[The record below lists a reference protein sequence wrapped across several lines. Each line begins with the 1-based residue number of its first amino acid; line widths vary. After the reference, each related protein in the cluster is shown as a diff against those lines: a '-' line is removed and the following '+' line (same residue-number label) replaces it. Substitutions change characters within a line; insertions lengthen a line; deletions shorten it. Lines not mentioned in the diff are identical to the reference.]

1 MLKKW
6 EQKKMESKVNS
17 YIVDALNQGERLDR
31 YLAKMSNESRN
42 HLLSLFKK
50 SLIMVNG
57 HVQKPSYRL
66 KTNDVITYEEP
77 GIESSYLQKE
87 DIPLDIVYE
96 DEDILVINK
105 PRGMVVH
112 PGNGHHEGTLVNA
125 LLGYCHDL
133 SGINGVE
140 RPGIVH
146 RIDKDTSGLLV
157 VCKNDYAHRF
167 IAEQLQNKTMH
178 REYYALCK
186 GVIKEDDG
194 KIIAPIGR
202 DSYDRLKMAVD
213 TKNGK
218 SATTYFHVEQRFNQY
233 TFISLRLTTGR
244 THQIRVH
251 MHYIGHP
258 LEGDPLYGKKKN
270 LLFNNGQLLH
280 AYRLTLIHPRTHQE
294 MVFTAPLPNDFQEVL
309 NKLSN

>member
-1 MLKKW
+1 MNPRI
-6 EQKKMESKVNS
+6 KVTMPEET
-17 YIVDALNQGERLDR
+17 LGMRLDKA
-31 YLAKMSNESRN
+31 LSIALSKTRN
-42 HLLSLFKK
+42 HIEILFDEGH
-50 SLIMVNG
+50 IWVNG
-57 HVQKPSYRL
+57 KNEKPSYRA
-66 KTNDVITYEEP
+66 KQNDVVEYEE
-77 GIESSYLQKE
+77 KE
-87 DIPLDIVYE
+87 LVPSEMKKENIPLDIVYE
-96 DEDILVINK
+96 DEDLMVINK

-112 PGNGHHEGTLVNA
+112 PANGHHEGTLVNA
-125 LLGYCHDL
+125 LLGYCTDL

-157 VCKNDYAHRF
+157 VCKNDFAHNE
-167 IAEQLQNKTMH
+167 IAKQLKDKTMH

-202 DSYDRLKMAVD
+202 DPYDRLKMAVD
-213 TKNGK
+213 VKNGK
-218 SATTYFHVEQRFNQY
+218 EAITFFHVEERFNQY
-233 TFISLRLTTGR
+233 TLVSVRLFTGR

-270 LLFNNGQLLH
+270 LLFQNGQLLH
-280 AYRLTLIHPRTHQE
+280 AYRITFIHPRTQKE
-294 MVFTAPLPNDFQEVL
+294 MTFEVPLPDDFKAVL
-309 NKLSN
+309 ERLRK

>member
-1 MLKKW
+1 MNPRI
-6 EQKKMESKVNS
+6 KVTMPEET
-17 YIVDALNQGERLDR
+17 LGMRLDKA
-31 YLAKMSNESRN
+31 LSIALSKTRN
-42 HLLSLFKK
+42 HIEILFDEGH
-50 SLIMVNG
+50 IWVNG
-57 HVQKPSYRL
+57 KNEKPSYRV
-66 KTNDVITYEEP
+66 KENDVVEYEEKGLVP
-77 GIESSYLQKE
+77 SEMKKE
-87 DIPLDIVYE
+87 NIPLDIVYE
-96 DEDILVINK
+96 DEDLMVINK

-112 PGNGHHEGTLVNA
+112 PANGHHEGTLVNA
-125 LLGYCHDL
+125 LLGYCTDL

-157 VCKNDYAHRF
+157 VCKNDFAHNE
-167 IAEQLQNKTMH
+167 IAKQLKDKTMH

-202 DSYDRLKMAVD
+202 DPYDRLKMAVD
-213 TKNGK
+213 VKNGK
-218 SATTYFHVEQRFNQY
+218 EAITFFHVEERFNQY
-233 TFISLRLTTGR
+233 TLVSVRLFTGR

-270 LLFNNGQLLH
+270 LLFQNGQLLH
-280 AYRLTLIHPRTHQE
+280 AYRITFIHPRTQKE
-294 MVFTAPLPNDFQEVL
+294 MTFEVPLPDDFKAVL
-309 NKLSN
+309 ERLRK

>member
-1 MLKKW
+1 MNPR
-6 EQKKMESKVNS
+6 MKVTMPEET
-17 YIVDALNQGERLDR
+17 LGMRLDKA
-31 YLAKMSNESRN
+31 LSIALSKTRN
-42 HLLSLFKK
+42 HIEILFDEGH
-50 SLIMVNG
+50 IWVNG
-57 HVQKPSYRL
+57 KNEKPSYRV
-66 KTNDVITYEEP
+66 KENDVVEYEE
-77 GIESSYLQKE
+77 KE
-87 DIPLDIVYE
+87 LVPSEMKKENIPLDIVYE
-96 DEDILVINK
+96 DEDLMVINK

-112 PGNGHHEGTLVNA
+112 PANGHHEGTLVNA
-125 LLGYCHDL
+125 LLGYCTDL

-157 VCKNDYAHRF
+157 VCKNDFAHNE
-167 IAEQLQNKTMH
+167 IAKQLKDKTMH

-202 DSYDRLKMAVD
+202 DPYDRLKMAVD
-213 TKNGK
+213 VKNGK
-218 SATTYFHVEQRFNQY
+218 EAITFFHVEERFNQY
-233 TFISLRLTTGR
+233 TLVSVRLFTGR

-270 LLFNNGQLLH
+270 LLFQNGQLLH
-280 AYRLTLIHPRTHQE
+280 AYRITFIHPRTQKE
-294 MVFTAPLPNDFQEVL
+294 MTFEVPLPDDFKAVL
-309 NKLSN
+309 ERLRK

>member
-1 MLKKW
+1 MNPRI
-6 EQKKMESKVNS
+6 KVTMPEET
-17 YIVDALNQGERLDR
+17 LGMRLDKA
-31 YLAKMSNESRN
+31 LSIALSKTRN
-42 HLLSLFKK
+42 HIEILFDEGH
-50 SLIMVNG
+50 IWVNG
-57 HVQKPSYRL
+57 KNEKPSYRV
-66 KTNDVITYEEP
+66 KENDVVEYEE
-77 GIESSYLQKE
+77 KE
-87 DIPLDIVYE
+87 LVPSEMKKENIPLDIVYE
-96 DEDILVINK
+96 DEDLMVINK

-112 PGNGHHEGTLVNA
+112 PANGHHEGTLVNA
-125 LLGYCHDL
+125 LLGYCTDL

-157 VCKNDYAHRF
+157 VCKNDFAHNE
-167 IAEQLQNKTMH
+167 IAKQLKDKTMH

-202 DSYDRLKMAVD
+202 NPYDRLKMAVD
-213 TKNGK
+213 VKNGK
-218 SATTYFHVEQRFNQY
+218 EAITFFHVEERFNQY
-233 TFISLRLTTGR
+233 TLVSVRLFTGR

-270 LLFNNGQLLH
+270 LLFQNGQLLH
-280 AYRLTLIHPRTHQE
+280 AYRITFIHPRTQKE
-294 MVFTAPLPNDFQEVL
+294 MTFEVPLPDDFKAVL
-309 NKLSN
+309 ERLRK

>member
-1 MLKKW
+1 MNLRI
-6 EQKKMESKVNS
+6 KVTMPEET
-17 YIVDALNQGERLDR
+17 LGMRLDKA
-31 YLAKMSNESRN
+31 LSIALSKTRN
-42 HLLSLFKK
+42 HIEILFDEGH
-50 SLIMVNG
+50 IWVNG
-57 HVQKPSYRL
+57 KNEKPSYRV
-66 KTNDVITYEEP
+66 KENDVVEYEE
-77 GIESSYLQKE
+77 KE
-87 DIPLDIVYE
+87 LVPSEMKKENIPLDIVYE
-96 DEDILVINK
+96 DEDLMVINK

-112 PGNGHHEGTLVNA
+112 PANGHHEGTLVNA
-125 LLGYCHDL
+125 LLGYCTDL

-157 VCKNDYAHRF
+157 VCKNDFAHNE
-167 IAEQLQNKTMH
+167 IAKQLKDKTMH

-202 DSYDRLKMAVD
+202 DPYDRLKMAVD
-213 TKNGK
+213 VKNGK
-218 SATTYFHVEQRFNQY
+218 EAITFFHVEERFNQY
-233 TFISLRLTTGR
+233 TLVSVRLFTGR

-270 LLFNNGQLLH
+270 LLFQNGQLLH
-280 AYRLTLIHPRTHQE
+280 AYRITFIHPRTQKE
-294 MVFTAPLPNDFQEVL
+294 MTFEVPLPDDFKAVL
-309 NKLSN
+309 ERLRK

>member
-1 MLKKW
+1 MPEETLG
-6 EQKKMESKVNS
+6 M
-17 YIVDALNQGERLDR
+17 RLDKA
-31 YLAKMSNESRN
+31 LSIALSKTRN
-42 HLLSLFKK
+42 HIEILFDKGH
-50 SLIMVNG
+50 IWVNG
-57 HVQKPSYRL
+57 KNEKPSYRV
-66 KTNDVITYEEP
+66 KENDVVEYEE
-77 GIESSYLQKE
+77 KE
-87 DIPLDIVYE
+87 LVPSEMKKENIPLDIVYE
-96 DEDILVINK
+96 DEDLMVINK

-112 PGNGHHEGTLVNA
+112 PANGHHEGTLVNA
-125 LLGYCHDL
+125 LLGYCTDL

-157 VCKNDYAHRF
+157 VCKNDFAHNE
-167 IAEQLQNKTMH
+167 IAKQLKDKTMH

-202 DSYDRLKMAVD
+202 DPYDRLKMAVD
-213 TKNGK
+213 VKNGK
-218 SATTYFHVEQRFNQY
+218 EAITFFHVEERFNQY
-233 TFISLRLTTGR
+233 TLVSVRLFTGR

-270 LLFNNGQLLH
+270 LLFQNGQLLH
-280 AYRLTLIHPRTHQE
+280 AYRITFIHPRTQKE
-294 MVFTAPLPNDFQEVL
+294 MTFEVPLPDDFKAVL
-309 NKLSN
+309 ERLRK

>member
-1 MLKKW
+1 MNPRI
-6 EQKKMESKVNS
+6 KVTMPEKT
-17 YIVDALNQGERLDR
+17 LGMRLDKA
-31 YLAKMSNESRN
+31 LSIALSKTRN
-42 HLLSLFKK
+42 HIEILFDEGH
-50 SLIMVNG
+50 IWVNG
-57 HVQKPSYRL
+57 KNEKPSYRV
-66 KTNDVITYEEP
+66 KENDVVEY
-77 GIESSYLQKE
+77 KE
-87 DIPLDIVYE
+87 KELVPSEMKKENIPLDIVYE
-96 DEDILVINK
+96 DEDLMVINK

-112 PGNGHHEGTLVNA
+112 PANGHHEGTLVNA
-125 LLGYCHDL
+125 LLGYCTDL

-157 VCKNDYAHRF
+157 VCKNDFAHNE
-167 IAEQLQNKTMH
+167 IAKQLKDKTMH

-202 DSYDRLKMAVD
+202 DPYDRLKMAVD
-213 TKNGK
+213 VKNGK
-218 SATTYFHVEQRFNQY
+218 EAITFFHVEERFNQY
-233 TFISLRLTTGR
+233 TLVSVRLFTGR

-270 LLFNNGQLLH
+270 LLFQNGQLLH
-280 AYRLTLIHPRTHQE
+280 AYRITFIHPRTQKE
-294 MVFTAPLPNDFQEVL
+294 MTFEVPLPDDFKAVL
-309 NKLSN
+309 ERLRK

>member
-1 MLKKW
+1 MNPRI
-6 EQKKMESKVNS
+6 KVTMPEET
-17 YIVDALNQGERLDR
+17 LGMRLDKA
-31 YLAKMSNESRN
+31 LSIALSKTRN
-42 HLLSLFKK
+42 HIEILFDKGH
-50 SLIMVNG
+50 IWVNG
-57 HVQKPSYRL
+57 KNEKPSYRV
-66 KTNDVITYEEP
+66 KENDVVEYEE
-77 GIESSYLQKE
+77 KE
-87 DIPLDIVYE
+87 LVPSEMKKENIPLDIVYE
-96 DEDILVINK
+96 DEDLMVINK

-112 PGNGHHEGTLVNA
+112 PANGHHEGTLVNA
-125 LLGYCHDL
+125 LLGYCTDL

-157 VCKNDYAHRF
+157 VCKNDFAHNE
-167 IAEQLQNKTMH
+167 IAKQLKDKTMH

-202 DSYDRLKMAVD
+202 DPYDRLKMAVD
-213 TKNGK
+213 VKNGK
-218 SATTYFHVEQRFNQY
+218 EAITFFHVEERFNQY
-233 TFISLRLTTGR
+233 TLVSVRLFTGR

-270 LLFNNGQLLH
+270 LLFQNGQLLH
-280 AYRLTLIHPRTHQE
+280 AYRITFIHPRTQKE
-294 MVFTAPLPNDFQEVL
+294 MTFEVPLPDDFKAVL
-309 NKLSN
+309 ERLRK

>member
-1 MLKKW
+1 MNPRI
-6 EQKKMESKVNS
+6 KVTMPEET
-17 YIVDALNQGERLDR
+17 LGMRLDKA
-31 YLAKMSNESRN
+31 LSIALSKTRN
-42 HLLSLFKK
+42 HIEILFDEGH
-50 SLIMVNG
+50 IWVNG
-57 HVQKPSYRL
+57 KNEKPSYRV
-66 KTNDVITYEEP
+66 KENDVVEYEE
-77 GIESSYLQKE
+77 KE
-87 DIPLDIVYE
+87 LVPSEMKKENIPLDIVYE
-96 DEDILVINK
+96 DEDLMVINK

-112 PGNGHHEGTLVNA
+112 PANGHHEGTLVNA
-125 LLGYCHDL
+125 LLGYCTDL

-157 VCKNDYAHRF
+157 VCKNDFAHNE
-167 IAEQLQNKTMH
+167 IAKQLKDKTMH

-202 DSYDRLKMAVD
+202 DPYDRLKMAVD
-213 TKNGK
+213 VKNGK
-218 SATTYFHVEQRFNQY
+218 EAITFFHVEERFNQY
-233 TFISLRLTTGR
+233 TLVSVRLFTGR

-270 LLFNNGQLLH
+270 LLFQNGQLLH
-280 AYRLTLIHPRTHQE
+280 AYRITFIHPRTQKE
-294 MVFTAPLPNDFQEVL
+294 MTFDVPLPDDFKAVL
-309 NKLSN
+309 ERLRK

>member
-1 MLKKW
+1 MNPRI
-6 EQKKMESKVNS
+6 KVTMPEET
-17 YIVDALNQGERLDR
+17 LGMRLDKA
-31 YLAKMSNESRN
+31 LSIALSKTRN
-42 HLLSLFKK
+42 HIEILFDEGH
-50 SLIMVNG
+50 IWVNG
-57 HVQKPSYRL
+57 KNEKPSYRV
-66 KTNDVITYEEP
+66 KENDVVEYEE
-77 GIESSYLQKE
+77 KE
-87 DIPLDIVYE
+87 LVPSEMKKENIPLDIVYE
-96 DEDILVINK
+96 DEDLMVINK

-112 PGNGHHEGTLVNA
+112 PANGHHEGTLVNA
-125 LLGYCHDL
+125 LLGYCTDL

-157 VCKNDYAHRF
+157 VCKNDFAHNE
-167 IAEQLQNKTMH
+167 IAKQLKDKTMH

-202 DSYDRLKMAVD
+202 DPYDRLKMAVD
-213 TKNGK
+213 VKNGK
-218 SATTYFHVEQRFNQY
+218 EAITFFHVEERFNQY
-233 TFISLRLTTGR
+233 TLVSVRLFTGR

-270 LLFNNGQLLH
+270 FLFQNGQLLH
-280 AYRLTLIHPRTHQE
+280 AYRITFIHPRTQKE
-294 MVFTAPLPNDFQEVL
+294 MTFEVPLPDDFKAVL
-309 NKLSN
+309 ERLRK

>member
-1 MLKKW
+1 MNPRI
-6 EQKKMESKVNS
+6 KVTMPEET
-17 YIVDALNQGERLDR
+17 LGMRLDKA
-31 YLAKMSNESRN
+31 LSIALSKTRN
-42 HLLSLFKK
+42 HIEILFDEGH
-50 SLIMVNG
+50 IWVNG
-57 HVQKPSYRL
+57 KNEKPSYRV
-66 KTNDVITYEEP
+66 KENDVVEYEE
-77 GIESSYLQKE
+77 KE
-87 DIPLDIVYE
+87 LVPSEMKKENIPLDIVYE
-96 DEDILVINK
+96 DEDLMVINK

-112 PGNGHHEGTLVNA
+112 PANGHHEGTLVNA
-125 LLGYCHDL
+125 LLGYCTDL

-157 VCKNDYAHRF
+157 VCKNDFSHNE
-167 IAEQLQNKTMH
+167 IAKQLKDKTMH

-202 DSYDRLKMAVD
+202 DPYDRLKMAVD
-213 TKNGK
+213 VKNGK
-218 SATTYFHVEQRFNQY
+218 EAITFFHVEERFNQY
-233 TFISLRLTTGR
+233 TLVSVRLFTGR

-270 LLFNNGQLLH
+270 LLFQNGQLLH
-280 AYRLTLIHPRTHQE
+280 AYRITFIHPRTQKE
-294 MVFTAPLPNDFQEVL
+294 MTFEVPLPDDFKAVL
-309 NKLSN
+309 ERLRK

>member
-1 MLKKW
+1 MNKRIQVTMPS
-6 EQKKMESKVNS
+6 EVIGM
-17 YIVDALNQGERLDR
+17 RLDKA
-31 YLAKMSNESRN
+31 LAIATNKTRN
-42 HLLSLFKK
+42 HIETLFEAGHVY
-50 SLIMVNG
+50 VNG
-57 HVQKPSYRL
+57 KNEKPSYRL
-66 KTNDVITYEEP
+66 KEGETIEYEENEVVP
-77 GIESSYLQKE
+77 STMKKE

-96 DEDILVINK
+96 DEDLLVINK

-112 PGNGHHEGTLVNA
+112 PANGHHEGTLVNA
-125 LLGYCHDL
+125 LLGYCTDL

-157 VCKNDYAHRF
+157 VCKNDFAHNE
-167 IAEQLQNKTMH
+167 IAQQLKDKTMH

-194 KIIAPIGR
+194 KIVAPIGR
-202 DSYDRLKMAVD
+202 DPYDRLKMAVD
-213 TKNGK
+213 VKNGK
-218 SATTYFHVEQRFNQY
+218 EAITYFHVLERFNQY
-233 TFISLRLTTGR
+233 TFISVRLQTGR

-270 LLFNNGQLLH
+270 LLFQNGQLLH
-280 AYRLTLIHPRTHQE
+280 AYRITFIHPRTKKE
-294 MVFTAPLPNDFQEVL
+294 MTFEAPLPEDFKAVL
-309 NKLSN
+309 ERLRK

>member
-1 MLKKW
+1 MNPRI
-6 EQKKMESKVNS
+6 KVTMPEET
-17 YIVDALNQGERLDR
+17 LGMRLDKA
-31 YLAKMSNESRN
+31 LSIALSKTRN
-42 HLLSLFKK
+42 HIEILFDEGH
-50 SLIMVNG
+50 IWVNG
-57 HVQKPSYRL
+57 KNEKPSYRV
-66 KTNDVITYEEP
+66 KENDVVEYEE
-77 GIESSYLQKE
+77 KE
-87 DIPLDIVYE
+87 LVPSEMKKENIPLDIVYE
-96 DEDILVINK
+96 DEDLMVINK

-112 PGNGHHEGTLVNA
+112 PANGHHEGTLVNA
-125 LLGYCHDL
+125 LLGYCTDL

-157 VCKNDYAHRF
+157 VCKNDFVHNE
-167 IAEQLQNKTMH
+167 IAKQLKDKTMH

-202 DSYDRLKMAVD
+202 DPYDRLKMAVD
-213 TKNGK
+213 VKNGK
-218 SATTYFHVEQRFNQY
+218 EAITFFHVEERFNQY
-233 TFISLRLTTGR
+233 TLVSVRLFTGR

-270 LLFNNGQLLH
+270 LLFQNGQLLH
-280 AYRLTLIHPRTHQE
+280 AYRITFIHPRTQKE
-294 MVFTAPLPNDFQEVL
+294 MTFEVPLPDDFKAVL
-309 NKLSN
+309 ERLRK

>member
-1 MLKKW
+1 MNPRI
-6 EQKKMESKVNS
+6 KVTMPEET
-17 YIVDALNQGERLDR
+17 LGMRLDKA
-31 YLAKMSNESRN
+31 LSIALSKTRN
-42 HLLSLFKK
+42 HIEILFDEGH
-50 SLIMVNG
+50 IWVNG
-57 HVQKPSYRL
+57 KNEKPSYRV
-66 KTNDVITYEEP
+66 KENDVVEYEE
-77 GIESSYLQKE
+77 KE
-87 DIPLDIVYE
+87 LVPSEMKKENIPLDIVYE
-96 DEDILVINK
+96 DEDLMVINK

-112 PGNGHHEGTLVNA
+112 PANGHHEGTLVNA
-125 LLGYCHDL
+125 LLGYCTDL

-157 VCKNDYAHRF
+157 VCKNDFAHNE
-167 IAEQLQNKTMH
+167 IAKQLKDKTMH

-202 DSYDRLKMAVD
+202 DPYDRLKMAVD
-213 TKNGK
+213 VKNGK
-218 SATTYFHVEQRFNQY
+218 EAITFFHVEERFNQY
-233 TFISLRLTTGR
+233 TLVSVRLFTGR

-270 LLFNNGQLLH
+270 LLFQNGQLLH
-280 AYRLTLIHPRTHQE
+280 AYRITFIHPRIQKE
-294 MVFTAPLPNDFQEVL
+294 MTFEVPLPDDFKAVL
-309 NKLSN
+309 ERLRK

>member
-1 MLKKW
+1 MFDEGHIW
-6 EQKKMESKVNS
+6 
-17 YIVDALNQGERLDR
+17 
-31 YLAKMSNESRN
+31 
-42 HLLSLFKK
+42 
-50 SLIMVNG
+50 VNG
-57 HVQKPSYRL
+57 KNEKPSYRV
-66 KTNDVITYEEP
+66 KENDVVEYEE
-77 GIESSYLQKE
+77 KE
-87 DIPLDIVYE
+87 LVPSEMKKENIPLDIVYE
-96 DEDILVINK
+96 DEDLMVINK

-112 PGNGHHEGTLVNA
+112 PANGHHEGTLVNA
-125 LLGYCHDL
+125 LLGYCTDL

-157 VCKNDYAHRF
+157 VCKNDFAHNE
-167 IAEQLQNKTMH
+167 IAKQLKDKTMH

-202 DSYDRLKMAVD
+202 DPYDRLKMAVD
-213 TKNGK
+213 VKNGK
-218 SATTYFHVEQRFNQY
+218 EAITFFHVEERFNQY
-233 TFISLRLTTGR
+233 TLVSVRLFTGR

-270 LLFNNGQLLH
+270 LLFQNGQLLH
-280 AYRLTLIHPRTHQE
+280 AYRITFIHPRTQKE
-294 MVFTAPLPNDFQEVL
+294 MTFEVPLPDDFKAVL
-309 NKLSN
+309 ERLRK

>member
-1 MLKKW
+1 MPEETLG
-6 EQKKMESKVNS
+6 M
-17 YIVDALNQGERLDR
+17 RLDKA
-31 YLAKMSNESRN
+31 LSIALSKTRN
-42 HLLSLFKK
+42 HIEILFDEGH
-50 SLIMVNG
+50 IWVNG
-57 HVQKPSYRL
+57 KNEKPSYRV
-66 KTNDVITYEEP
+66 KENDVVEYEE
-77 GIESSYLQKE
+77 KE
-87 DIPLDIVYE
+87 LVPSEMKKENIPLDIVYE
-96 DEDILVINK
+96 DEDLMVINK

-112 PGNGHHEGTLVNA
+112 PANGHHEGTLVNA
-125 LLGYCHDL
+125 LLGYCTDL

-157 VCKNDYAHRF
+157 VCKNDFAHNE
-167 IAEQLQNKTMH
+167 IAKQLKDKTMH

-202 DSYDRLKMAVD
+202 DPYDRLKMAVD
-213 TKNGK
+213 VKNGK
-218 SATTYFHVEQRFNQY
+218 EAITFFHVEERFNQY
-233 TFISLRLTTGR
+233 TLVSVRLFTGR

-270 LLFNNGQLLH
+270 LLFQNGQLLH
-280 AYRLTLIHPRTHQE
+280 AYRITFIHPRTQKE
-294 MVFTAPLPNDFQEVL
+294 MTFEVPLPDDFKAVL
-309 NKLSN
+309 ERLRK

>member
-1 MLKKW
+1 MNPRI
-6 EQKKMESKVNS
+6 KVTMPEET
-17 YIVDALNQGERLDR
+17 LGMRLDKA
-31 YLAKMSNESRN
+31 LSIALSKTRN
-42 HLLSLFKK
+42 HIEILFDEGH
-50 SLIMVNG
+50 IWVNG
-57 HVQKPSYRL
+57 KNEKSSYRV
-66 KTNDVITYEEP
+66 KENDVVEYEE
-77 GIESSYLQKE
+77 KE
-87 DIPLDIVYE
+87 LVPSEMKKENIPLDIVYE
-96 DEDILVINK
+96 DEDLMVINK

-112 PGNGHHEGTLVNA
+112 PANGHHEGTLVNA
-125 LLGYCHDL
+125 LLGYCTDL

-157 VCKNDYAHRF
+157 VCKNDFAHNE
-167 IAEQLQNKTMH
+167 IAKQLKDKTMH

-202 DSYDRLKMAVD
+202 DPYDRLKMAVD
-213 TKNGK
+213 VKNGK
-218 SATTYFHVEQRFNQY
+218 EAITFFHVEERFNQY
-233 TFISLRLTTGR
+233 TLVSVRLFTGR

-270 LLFNNGQLLH
+270 LLFQNGQLLH
-280 AYRLTLIHPRTHQE
+280 AYRITFIHPRTQKE
-294 MVFTAPLPNDFQEVL
+294 MTFEVPLPDDFKAVL
-309 NKLSN
+309 ERLRK

>member
-1 MLKKW
+1 MNPRI
-6 EQKKMESKVNS
+6 KVTMPEET
-17 YIVDALNQGERLDR
+17 LGMRLDKA
-31 YLAKMSNESRN
+31 LSIALSKTRN
-42 HLLSLFKK
+42 HIEILFDEGH
-50 SLIMVNG
+50 IWVNG
-57 HVQKPSYRL
+57 KNEKPSYRV
-66 KTNDVITYEEP
+66 KENDVVEYEE
-77 GIESSYLQKE
+77 KE
-87 DIPLDIVYE
+87 LVPSEMKKENIPLDIVYE
-96 DEDILVINK
+96 DEDLMVINK

-112 PGNGHHEGTLVNA
+112 PANGHHEGTLVNA
-125 LLGYCHDL
+125 LLGYCTDL

-157 VCKNDYAHRF
+157 VCKNDFAHNE
-167 IAEQLQNKTMH
+167 IAKQLKDKTMH

-202 DSYDRLKMAVD
+202 DPYDRLKMAVD
-213 TKNGK
+213 VKNGK
-218 SATTYFHVEQRFNQY
+218 EAITFFHVEERFNQY
-233 TFISLRLTTGR
+233 TLVSVRLFTGR

-270 LLFNNGQLLH
+270 LLFQNGQLLH
-280 AYRLTLIHPRTHQE
+280 AYLECIGHPRTQKE
-294 MVFTAPLPNDFQEVL
+294 MTFEVPLPDDFKAVL
-309 NKLSN
+309 ERLRK

>member
-1 MLKKW
+1 MNPRI
-6 EQKKMESKVNS
+6 KVTMPEET
-17 YIVDALNQGERLDR
+17 LGMRLDKA
-31 YLAKMSNESRN
+31 LSIALSKTRN
-42 HLLSLFKK
+42 HIEILFDEGH
-50 SLIMVNG
+50 IWVNG
-57 HVQKPSYRL
+57 KNEKPSYRV
-66 KTNDVITYEEP
+66 KENDVVEYEE
-77 GIESSYLQKE
+77 KE
-87 DIPLDIVYE
+87 LVPSEMKKENIPLDIVYE
-96 DEDILVINK
+96 DEDLMVINK

-112 PGNGHHEGTLVNA
+112 PANGHHEGTLVNA
-125 LLGYCHDL
+125 LLGYCTDL

-157 VCKNDYAHRF
+157 VCKNDFAHNE
-167 IAEQLQNKTMH
+167 IAKQLKDKTMH

-202 DSYDRLKMAVD
+202 DPYDRLKMAVD
-213 TKNGK
+213 VKNGK
-218 SATTYFHVEQRFNQY
+218 EAITFFHVEERFNQY
-233 TFISLRLTTGR
+233 TLVSIRLFTGR

-270 LLFNNGQLLH
+270 LLFQNGQLLH
-280 AYRLTLIHPRTHQE
+280 AYRITFIHPRTQKE
-294 MVFTAPLPNDFQEVL
+294 MTFEVPLPDDFKAVL
-309 NKLSN
+309 ERLRK

>member
-1 MLKKW
+1 MNPRI
-6 EQKKMESKVNS
+6 KVTMPEET
-17 YIVDALNQGERLDR
+17 LGMRLDKAL
-31 YLAKMSNESRN
+31 YIALSKTRN
-42 HLLSLFKK
+42 HIEILFDEGH
-50 SLIMVNG
+50 IWVNG
-57 HVQKPSYRL
+57 KNEKPSYRV
-66 KTNDVITYEEP
+66 KENDVVEYEE
-77 GIESSYLQKE
+77 KE
-87 DIPLDIVYE
+87 LVPSEMKKENIPLDIVYE
-96 DEDILVINK
+96 DEDLMVINK

-112 PGNGHHEGTLVNA
+112 PANGHHEGTLVNA
-125 LLGYCHDL
+125 LLGYCTDL

-157 VCKNDYAHRF
+157 VCKNDFAHNE
-167 IAEQLQNKTMH
+167 IAKQLKDKTMH

-202 DSYDRLKMAVD
+202 DPYDRLKMAVD
-213 TKNGK
+213 VKNGK
-218 SATTYFHVEQRFNQY
+218 EAITFFHVEERFNQY
-233 TFISLRLTTGR
+233 TLVSVRLFTGR

-270 LLFNNGQLLH
+270 LLFQNGQLLH
-280 AYRLTLIHPRTHQE
+280 AYRITFIHPRTQKE
-294 MVFTAPLPNDFQEVL
+294 MTFEVPLPDDFKAVL
-309 NKLSN
+309 ERLRK

>member
-1 MLKKW
+1 MNPRI
-6 EQKKMESKVNS
+6 KVTMPEET
-17 YIVDALNQGERLDR
+17 LGMRLDKA
-31 YLAKMSNESRN
+31 LSIALSKTRN
-42 HLLSLFKK
+42 HIEILFDEGH
-50 SLIMVNG
+50 IWVNG
-57 HVQKPSYRL
+57 KNEKPSYRV
-66 KTNDVITYEEP
+66 KENDVVEYEE
-77 GIESSYLQKE
+77 KE
-87 DIPLDIVYE
+87 LVPSEMKKENIPLDIVYE
-96 DEDILVINK
+96 DKDLMVINK

-112 PGNGHHEGTLVNA
+112 PANGHHEGTLVNA
-125 LLGYCHDL
+125 LLGYCTDL

-157 VCKNDYAHRF
+157 VCKNDFAHNE
-167 IAEQLQNKTMH
+167 IAKQLKDKTMH

-202 DSYDRLKMAVD
+202 DPYDRLKMAVD
-213 TKNGK
+213 VKNGK
-218 SATTYFHVEQRFNQY
+218 EAITFFHVEERFNQY
-233 TFISLRLTTGR
+233 TLVSVRLFTGR

-270 LLFNNGQLLH
+270 LLFQNGQLLH
-280 AYRLTLIHPRTHQE
+280 AYRITFIHPRTQKE
-294 MVFTAPLPNDFQEVL
+294 MTFEVPLPDDFKAVL
-309 NKLSN
+309 ERLRK

>member
-1 MLKKW
+1 MNKRI
-6 EQKKMESKVNS
+6 QVTMPSDV
-17 YIVDALNQGERLDR
+17 IGMRLDKA
-31 YLAKMSNESRN
+31 LSIATNKTRN
-42 HLLSLFKK
+42 HIETLFEAGHVY
-50 SLIMVNG
+50 VNG
-57 HVQKPSYRL
+57 KNEKPSYRL
-66 KTNDVITYEEP
+66 KEEDTIEYEENEVVP
-77 GIESSYLQKE
+77 STMKKE

-96 DEDILVINK
+96 DEDLLVINK

-112 PGNGHHEGTLVNA
+112 PANGHHEGTLVNA
-125 LLGYCHDL
+125 LLGYCTDL

-157 VCKNDYAHRF
+157 VCKNDFAHNE
-167 IAEQLQNKTMH
+167 IAQQLKDKTMH

-194 KIIAPIGR
+194 KIVAPIGR
-202 DSYDRLKMAVD
+202 DPYDRLKMAVD
-213 TKNGK
+213 VKNGK
-218 SATTYFHVEQRFNQY
+218 EAITYFHVLERFNQY
-233 TFISLRLTTGR
+233 TFISVRLQTGR

-270 LLFNNGQLLH
+270 LLFQNGQLLH
-280 AYRLTLIHPRTHQE
+280 AYRITFIHPRTKKE
-294 MVFTAPLPNDFQEVL
+294 MTFEAPLPEDFKAVL
-309 NKLSN
+309 ERLRK

>member
-1 MLKKW
+1 MNPRI
-6 EQKKMESKVNS
+6 KVTMPEET
-17 YIVDALNQGERLDR
+17 LGMRLDKA
-31 YLAKMSNESRN
+31 LSIALSKTRN
-42 HLLSLFKK
+42 HIEILFDEGH
-50 SLIMVNG
+50 IWVNG
-57 HVQKPSYRL
+57 KNEKPSYRV
-66 KTNDVITYEEP
+66 KENDVVEYEE
-77 GIESSYLQKE
+77 KE
-87 DIPLDIVYE
+87 LVPSEMKKENIPLDIVYE
-96 DEDILVINK
+96 DEDLMVINK

-112 PGNGHHEGTLVNA
+112 PANGHHEDTLVNA
-125 LLGYCHDL
+125 LLGYCTDL

-157 VCKNDYAHRF
+157 VCKNDFAHNE
-167 IAEQLQNKTMH
+167 IAKQLKDKTMH

-202 DSYDRLKMAVD
+202 DPYDRLKMAVD
-213 TKNGK
+213 VKNGK
-218 SATTYFHVEQRFNQY
+218 EAITFFHVEERFNQY
-233 TFISLRLTTGR
+233 TLVSVRLFTGR

-270 LLFNNGQLLH
+270 LLFQNGQLLH
-280 AYRLTLIHPRTHQE
+280 AYRITFIHPRTQKE
-294 MVFTAPLPNDFQEVL
+294 MTFEVPLPDDFKAVL
-309 NKLSN
+309 ERLRK

>member
-1 MLKKW
+1 MNPRI
-6 EQKKMESKVNS
+6 KVTMPEET
-17 YIVDALNQGERLDR
+17 LGMRLDKA
-31 YLAKMSNESRN
+31 LSIALSKTRN
-42 HLLSLFKK
+42 HIEILFDEGH
-50 SLIMVNG
+50 IWVNG
-57 HVQKPSYRL
+57 KNEKPSYRV
-66 KTNDVITYEEP
+66 KENDVVEYEE
-77 GIESSYLQKE
+77 KE
-87 DIPLDIVYE
+87 LVPSEMKKENIPLDIVYE
-96 DEDILVINK
+96 DEDLMVINK

-112 PGNGHHEGTLVNA
+112 PANGHHEGTLVNA
-125 LLGYCHDL
+125 LLGYCTDL

-157 VCKNDYAHRF
+157 VCKNDFAHNE
-167 IAEQLQNKTMH
+167 IAKQLKDKTMH

-213 TKNGK
+213 VKNGK
-218 SATTYFHVEQRFNQY
+218 EAITFFHVEERFNQY
-233 TFISLRLTTGR
+233 TLVSVRLFTGR

-270 LLFNNGQLLH
+270 LLFQNGQLLH
-280 AYRLTLIHPRTHQE
+280 AYRITFIHPRTQKE
-294 MVFTAPLPNDFQEVL
+294 MTFEVPLPDDFKAVL
-309 NKLSN
+309 ERLRK

>member
-1 MLKKW
+1 MNPRI
-6 EQKKMESKVNS
+6 KVTMPEET
-17 YIVDALNQGERLDR
+17 LGMRLDKA
-31 YLAKMSNESRN
+31 LSIALSKTRN
-42 HLLSLFKK
+42 HIEILFDEGH
-50 SLIMVNG
+50 IWVNG
-57 HVQKPSYRL
+57 KNEKPSYRV
-66 KTNDVITYEEP
+66 KENDVVEYEE
-77 GIESSYLQKE
+77 KE
-87 DIPLDIVYE
+87 LVPSEMKKENIPLDIVYE
-96 DEDILVINK
+96 DEDLMVINK

-112 PGNGHHEGTLVNA
+112 PANGHHEGTLVNA
-125 LLGYCHDL
+125 LLGYCTDL

-157 VCKNDYAHRF
+157 VCKNDFAHNE
-167 IAEQLQNKTMH
+167 IAKQLKDKTMH

-202 DSYDRLKMAVD
+202 DPYDRLKMAGG
-213 TKNGK
+213 GK
-218 SATTYFHVEQRFNQY
+218 KGKEEITFFHVEERFNQY
-233 TFISLRLTTGR
+233 TLVSVRLFTGR

-270 LLFNNGQLLH
+270 LLFQNGQLLH
-280 AYRLTLIHPRTHQE
+280 AYRITFIHPRTQKE
-294 MVFTAPLPNDFQEVL
+294 MTFEVPLPDDFKAVL
-309 NKLSN
+309 ERLRK

>member
-1 MLKKW
+1 MNPRI
-6 EQKKMESKVNS
+6 KVTMPEET
-17 YIVDALNQGERLDR
+17 LGMRLDKA
-31 YLAKMSNESRN
+31 LSIALSKTRN
-42 HLLSLFKK
+42 HIEILFDEGH
-50 SLIMVNG
+50 IWVNG
-57 HVQKPSYRL
+57 KNEKPSYRV
-66 KTNDVITYEEP
+66 KENDVVEYEE
-77 GIESSYLQKE
+77 KE
-87 DIPLDIVYE
+87 LVPSEMKKENIPLDIVYE
-96 DEDILVINK
+96 DEDLMVINK

-112 PGNGHHEGTLVNA
+112 PANGHHEGTLVNA
-125 LLGYCHDL
+125 LLGYCTDL

-157 VCKNDYAHRF
+157 VCKNDFAHNE
-167 IAEQLQNKTMH
+167 IAKQLKDKTMH

-202 DSYDRLKMAVD
+202 DPYDRLKMAVD
-213 TKNGK
+213 VKNGK
-218 SATTYFHVEQRFNQY
+218 EAITFFHVEERFNQY
-233 TFISLRLTTGR
+233 TLVSVRLFTGR

-270 LLFNNGQLLH
+270 ILFQNGQLLH
-280 AYRLTLIHPRTHQE
+280 AYRITFIHPRTQKE
-294 MVFTAPLPNDFQEVL
+294 MMFEVPLPDDFKAVL
-309 NKLSN
+309 ERLRK

>member
-1 MLKKW
+1 MNPRI
-6 EQKKMESKVNS
+6 KVTMPEET
-17 YIVDALNQGERLDR
+17 LGMRLDKA
-31 YLAKMSNESRN
+31 LSIALSKTRN
-42 HLLSLFKK
+42 HIEILFDE
-50 SLIMVNG
+50 SHIWVNG
-57 HVQKPSYRL
+57 KNEKPSYRV
-66 KTNDVITYEEP
+66 KENDVVEYEE
-77 GIESSYLQKE
+77 KE
-87 DIPLDIVYE
+87 LVPSEMKKENIPLDIVYE
-96 DEDILVINK
+96 DEDLMVINK

-112 PGNGHHEGTLVNA
+112 PANGHHEGTLVNA
-125 LLGYCHDL
+125 LLGYCTDL

-157 VCKNDYAHRF
+157 VCKNDFAHNE
-167 IAEQLQNKTMH
+167 IAKQLKDKTMH

-202 DSYDRLKMAVD
+202 DPYDRLKMAVD
-213 TKNGK
+213 VKNGK
-218 SATTYFHVEQRFNQY
+218 EAITFFHVEERFNQY
-233 TFISLRLTTGR
+233 TLVSVRLFTGR

-270 LLFNNGQLLH
+270 LLFQNGQLLH
-280 AYRLTLIHPRTHQE
+280 AYRITFIHPRTQKE
-294 MVFTAPLPNDFQEVL
+294 MTFEVPLPDDFKAVL
-309 NKLSN
+309 ERLRK